1 MRENNM
7 KQKDTTIG
15 CLCAVGCEILYG
27 MSYIFTKQA
36 TDEASAPYLLG
47 WRFFLAFA
55 VMSILLVFGVIKA
68 DFRGKSRKPLILI
81 SVFSPVIYFT
91 GETFGIRNT
100 TALESGVFL
109 ACIPVV
115 SLIASAVILNKKP
128 SKIQVTGIS
137 VTLAGVLLTVL
148 SASTSSSFS
157 AAGYAFLFIA
167 VISYALY
174 CVFVDKAFGYTGAEI
189 TYGMAFAGTAV
200 FGIMALAEA
209 AFYDDVL
216 GLITLPFRNEGFLAA
231 VLYQAVGCSVAAF
244 FMSNVAISRI
254 GVNRTSSFIG
264 VSTVVSII
272 SGALILGESFTMFQ
286 IAGAL
291 IIIAG
296 VYTANSREIFNSI
309 RN

>member
-1 MRENNM
+1 
-7 KQKDTTIG
+7 
-15 CLCAVGCEILYG
+15 
-27 MSYIFTKQA
+27 
-36 TDEASAPYLLG
+36 
-47 WRFFLAFA
+47 
-55 VMSILLVFGVIKA
+55 
-68 DFRGKSRKPLILI
+68 
-81 SVFSPVIYFT
+81 
-91 GETFGIRNT
+91 
-100 TALESGVFL
+100 
-109 ACIPVV
+109 
-115 SLIASAVILNKKP
+115 
-128 SKIQVTGIS
+128 
-137 VTLAGVLLTVL
+137 
-148 SASTSSSFS
+148 
-157 AAGYAFLFIA
+157 
-167 VISYALY
+167 
-174 CVFVDKAFGYTGAEI
+174 
-189 TYGMAFAGTAV
+189 MAFAGTAV

>member
-36 TDEASAPYLLG
+36 TDEASALYLLG

-68 DFRGKSRKPLILI
+68 DFRGKSWKPLI
-81 SVFSPVIYFT
+81 FT
-91 GETFGIRNT
+91 GETFGIRYT

-148 SASTSSSFS
+148 SASTSSGFS